1 MEELTPA
8 SAYVRISVI
17 TEESDSLARQEHHI
31 RQFAKLRGF
40 DVVEIRRDEGVSGVA
55 KVRPAYEK
63 WLDDARSGRV
73 KVLLAYHMDR
83 VSRGGLV
90 ALASLLTVL
99 DATGARLM
107 TVADGTDSDSPA
119 FRLTAAVVA
128 EVAAAEHKSIRRRV
142 TDRHASDR
150 RNGYWTMPRPF
161 GYLVERGKLV
171 KHPTEAPIVRAIAD
185 RAAAGESLR
194 GLASWLTAEGV
205 PTARG
210 GDGWGM
216 TSVRRMLRNPALAG
230 WYPHNG
236 QPVRNEETGERV
248 SVSTDPILTPGE
260 WTALQAA
267 LDARVKTGPTGRL
280 VPAVGGERKHELS
293 GLLWHSCGYA
303 LAFNAPRGRQR
314 TGRFACG
321 RHGANRNGCG
331 GLWVNQRTVEE
342 WADHAVTARLAALV
356 PGSDAF
362 EAVASRW
369 LARQDPAD
377 DAERRAAREAVTVA
391 EADVADLEAA
401 RYERGEFPGPAG
413 LTRWQKLYNRA
424 LARLDAA
431 TEVLAAFPDVTDVGG
446 LLDPAILTEALRSGD
461 TASRRDL
468 FTLVLDRVTV
478 GRAEGAGRTGLGG
491 RTPVDGF
498 VFTPTWAG
506 EGDA

>member
-8 SAYVRISVI
+8 SAYVRISVL
-17 TEESDSLARQEHHI
+17 TEESDSLARQEHAI

-40 DVVEIRRDEGVSGVA
+40 DVVEVRRDEGVSGVA

-63 WLDDARSGRV
+63 WLDDARSGRA

-128 EVAAAEHKSIRRRV
+128 EVASAEHKSIRRRV

-161 GYLVERGKLV
+161 GYVVERGRLV
-171 KHPTEAPIVRAIAD
+171 PHPAEAPIVRTLVE
-185 RAAAGESLR
+185 RATDGESLR
-194 GLASWLTAEGV
+194 GLAAWLTAEGV
-205 PTARG
+205 PTSRG
-210 GDGWGM
+210 GDAWGM
-216 TSVRRMLRNPALAG
+216 TSIRRMLRNPVLAG

-236 QPVRNEETGERV
+236 QAVRDDETGERV
-248 SVSTDPILTPGE
+248 SVSDAPILTPAE
-260 WTALQAA
+260 WVTLQAA

-293 GLLWHSCGYA
+293 GLLWHSCGYT
-303 LAFNAPRGRQR
+303 LAYNSPRGRQR
-314 TGRFACG
+314 TGRFGCG
-321 RHGANRNGCG
+321 RNGANRNACAGI
-331 GLWVNQRTVEE
+331 WVNEKTAEE
-342 WADHAVTARLAALV
+342 WAEHAVMTRLAALE

-369 LARQDPAD
+369 LARMDPTD

-391 EADVADLEAA
+391 EAEAADLEAA

-431 TEVLAAFPDVTDVGG
+431 NTVLGAFPDVTDVGG
-446 LLDPAILTEALRSGD
+446 LADPAILAEALHGGGR
-461 TASRRDL
+461 AARRDL

-478 GRAEGAGRTGLGG
+478 DRAEGAGRVGLGG
-491 RTPVDGF
+491 RTPADGF
-498 VFTPTWAG
+498 VFVPTWAG